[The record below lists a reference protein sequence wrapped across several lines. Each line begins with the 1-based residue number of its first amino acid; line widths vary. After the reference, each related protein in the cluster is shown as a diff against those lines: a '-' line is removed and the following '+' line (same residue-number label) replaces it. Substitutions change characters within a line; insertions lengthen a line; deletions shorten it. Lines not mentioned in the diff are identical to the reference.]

1 MVIAMFLAHLVGDYV
16 LQWDALAQ
24 WKARE
29 MRGVI
34 IHSLILL
41 FVTYL
46 FAFPFDPTW
55 WIGVGIIGISHFLI
69 DAAQF
74 SFKLPVS
81 PLVRFTLDQL
91 AHFFFIILAL
101 VVGGYLA
108 WGNIWG
114 GILESARATPL
125 LTAVLGYAF
134 ITMPAW
140 VLLKFVI
147 YALVK
152 GQPPNFP
159 AGPNKFVGITE
170 RVIIT
175 TLVLFG
181 QVLLVP
187 LVTLPRL
194 IMEWPEVTETGSDG
208 IYVIELISSVM
219 LAVGVGLGLSL
230 LRP

>member
-1 MVIAMFLAHLVGDYV
+1 MLLAHLVGDYV
-16 LQWDALAQ
+16 LQWDSLAQ

-34 IHSLILL
+34 VHSLILIL
-41 FVTYL
+41 VTYI

-55 WIGVGIIGISHFLI
+55 WSGVLIIGVSHFLI

-74 SFKLPVS
+74 MFKPRIS
-81 PLVRFTLDQL
+81 PLTRFALDQFG
-91 AHFFFIILAL
+91 HFFFIILAL
-101 VVGGYLA
+101 VMGGYLV
-108 WGNIWG
+108 WGDIWG
-114 GILESARATPL
+114 GIIDSARATPW

-134 ITMPAW
+134 ITMPTW

-187 LVTLPRL
+187 LVALPRL
-194 IMEWPEVTETGSDG
+194 IHEWPSVTDSGSDG
-208 IYVIELISSVM
+208 IYVIELLSSVL

-230 LRP
+230 LRLSL